1 MKLDIVR
8 AWKDQTYREHL
19 SQEQLAHLP
28 TNPAG
33 DLELSES
40 DLATVYGG
48 DGWEP
53 GGNYPRNGWGDHDNL
68 AAQRNSNI
76 CSLICSHN
84 CRIGILDV
92 LSPHPLL

>member
-28 TNPAG
+28 ANPAG

-40 DLATVYGG
+40 DLTTVYGG
-48 DGWEP
+48 NCSGGGERYCHNEW
-53 GGNYPRNGWGDHDNL
+53 GNYGNA

-76 CSLICSHN
+76 CSIICSHN
-84 CRIGILDV
+84 CNVDMLDILD
-92 LSPHPLL
+92 LDLL